1 MTLARCSVGQPDPNA
16 GDSLFVYIQY
26 TPDKYLKKLLVP
38 LVFEELETT
47 EVERLRVRSI
57 AMYMRP
63 ILNMHM
69 KSRVEDI
76 ETGGQASPPFYGLYT
91 KQVGQL

>member
-47 EVERLRVRSI
+47 EVERLR
-57 AMYMRP
+57 
-63 ILNMHM
+63 
-69 KSRVEDI
+69 SRVEDI